1 MMINYIYHNSM
12 IQVQN
17 LEKSFGLQT
26 LFSEAGFQVGKGER
40 IGLVGRNG
48 SGKSTLFKIILG
60 MEGFDSG
67 NVNIPKNYSIGY
79 LSQHLNFTHAT
90 IFDEAC
96 SVLKPNEDGW
106 IESYK
111 VESILS
117 GLGFDKETIEKKSPD
132 MLSGGFQIR
141 LNLAK
146 ALAEEP
152 NLLLLDEPTN
162 YLDIVSV
169 RWLQRFLRN
178 WHGELML
185 ITHDRRFMD
194 SVCTHTLGIHR
205 KKMRK
210 IQGNVAKLQ
219 DAILAEEEVYLRT
232 LENDAAKREHLQ
244 KFIERFRYKASKAKA
259 VQSKV
264 KALERHEAPIDL
276 EKIKTLDFEFTE
288 TSFPAKRMLKVEHLN
303 FGFDANL
310 PLIEDLSFELYK
322 GDRLA
327 IIGPNG
333 KGKTT
338 LLNLLTGELKP
349 GSGSIEA
356 HNSTVINYFGQTNVN
371 RLDLQKTVEEEIQS
385 SLEDRTRGKARSLAG
400 VMMFEGDNALKKISV
415 LSGGERS
422 RVLLAKIL
430 GKPCNL
436 LLLDEPTNHLDM
448 DSVDSLIEAL
458 EVFKGAAILV
468 SHDEEILHAFAKRL
482 IIFDGG
488 KASFFDGTYQDFLER
503 VGWID
508 ETNAVPS
515 RPVARSAD
523 RRTRAEQIL
532 QKSRTLRPLE
542 QKIKQ
547 IEEEIQ
553 QKENFIAECEKNII
567 AAAEQGDGLKIA
579 KISKEM
585 ETAKS
590 HVAELYV
597 EWERLFSIFTAKNL
611 PVQAV
616 KNVGAT

>member
-1 MMINYIYHNSM
+1 M

-26 LFSEAGFQVGKGER
+26 LFSNAAFQVGKGER

-60 MEGFDSG
+60 MEGFDAG

-117 GLGFDKETIEKKSPD
+117 GLGFDKETIEKKSPG

-169 RWLQRFLRN
+169 RWLQKFLRS
-178 WHGELML
+178 WQGELML

-194 SVCTHTLGIHR
+194 SVCTYTLGIHR

-264 KALERHEAPIDL
+264 KALERHEAPTDL

-338 LLNLLTGELKP
+338 LLNLLASELKP
-349 GSGSIEA
+349 GSGNVET
-356 HNSTVINYFGQTNVN
+356 HNSTVMNYFGQTNVN

-488 KASFFDGTYQDFLER
+488 NVRFFDGTYQDFLER

-508 ETNAVPS
+508 EANAVPS
-515 RPVARSAD
+515 RSPASRPTD

-532 QKSRTLRPLE
+532 QKSRALRPLE
-542 QKIKQ
+542 QKIKR
-547 IEEEIQ
+547 IEDEIQ

-567 AAAEQGDGLKIA
+567 TAAEQGDGLKIA
-579 KISKEM
+579 DISREM
-585 ETAKS
+585 EAAKS
-590 HVAELYV
+590 HVAKLYA
-597 EWERLFSIFTAKNL
+597 EWERVNSELEKVNA
-611 PVQAV
+611 
-616 KNVGAT
+616 

>member
-1 MMINYIYHNSM
+1 MINYIYHNSM

>member
-1 MMINYIYHNSM
+1 M

-17 LEKSFGLQT
+17 LQKSFGLQT
-26 LFSEAGFQVGKGER
+26 LFNDAGFQVGKGER

-60 MEGFDSG
+60 MEGYDGG

-79 LSQHLNFTHAT
+79 LSQHLNFIHAT

-117 GLGFDKETIEKKSPD
+117 GLGFDKETIEKKSPN

-178 WHGELML
+178 WQGELML

-264 KALERHEAPIDL
+264 KALERHEPLTDL
-276 EKIKTLDFEFTE
+276 GKIKTLDFEFTE
-288 TSFPAKRMLKVEHLN
+288 TSFPAKRMLRVEHLN
-303 FGFDANL
+303 FGYDENV

-338 LLNLLTGELKP
+338 LLNLLARELKP
-349 GSGSIEA
+349 CSGSIET
-356 HNSTVINYFGQTNVN
+356 HNSTVMNYFGQTNVN

-385 SLEDRTRGKARSLAG
+385 TLEDRARGKARSLAG
-400 VMMFEGDNALKKISV
+400 VMMFESDNALKKISV

-458 EVFKGAAILV
+458 EEFKGAAILV
-468 SHDEEILHAFAKRL
+468 SHDEEILYAFAKRL

-503 VGWID
+503 VGWSE
-508 ETNAVPS
+508 ETAGAIPRSSHYSCPPS
-515 RPVARSAD
+515 RAAD

-532 QKSRTLRPLE
+532 QKSRAIRPLE
-542 QKIKQ
+542 QKNKQ
-547 IEEEIQ
+547 IEGEIQ
-553 QKENFIAECEKNII
+553 QKENFVAECEKNII
-567 AAAEQGDGLKIA
+567 TAAEQGDGLKIA
-579 KISKEM
+579 EISKEM
-585 ETAKS
+585 ETAKNRL
-590 HVAELYV
+590 AELYA
-597 EWERLFSIFTAKNL
+597 EWERVNAELETTI
-611 PVQAV
+611 
-616 KNVGAT
+616 

>member
-1 MMINYIYHNSM
+1 M
-12 IQVQN
+12 IQAQN
-17 LEKSFGLQT
+17 LKKSFGLQT
-26 LFSEAGFQVGKGER
+26 LFSDASFQVGKGER
-40 IGLVGRNG
+40 IGLIGKNG
-48 SGKSTLFKIILG
+48 SGKSTLFKIILN
-60 MEGFDSG
+60 MEGYDG
-67 NVNIPKNYSIGY
+67 GCINIPKNYSIGY
-79 LSQHLNFTHAT
+79 LSQHLHFTHAT

-111 VESILS
+111 VEAILS
-117 GLGFDKETIEKKSPD
+117 GLGFDKETIEKKSPN

-169 RWLQRFLRN
+169 RWLQKFLRN
-178 WHGELML
+178 WQGELML

-210 IQGNVAKLQ
+210 IQGSVAKLQ
-219 DAILAEEEVYLRT
+219 DAILADEEVYFRT
-232 LENDAAKREHLQ
+232 MENDAAKREHLQ
-244 KFIERFRYKASKAKA
+244 KFIERFRYKASKASA

-264 KALERHEAPIDL
+264 KALERHEPLANLD
-276 EKIKTLDFEFTE
+276 KAKVLDFEFTQ
-288 TSFPAKRMLKVEHLN
+288 TDFPAKRMLKVENLD
-303 FGFDANL
+303 FGFDAL
-310 PLIEDLSFELYK
+310 LIENLSFELYK

-338 LLNLLTGELKP
+338 LLNLLAGELKP
-349 GSGSIEA
+349 GNGNIEI
-356 HNSTVINYFGQTNVN
+356 HNSTVMNYFGQTNVN
-371 RLDLQKTVEEEIQS
+371 RLDLQKTVEEEIQC
-385 SLEDRTRGKARSLAG
+385 SLADRTRGKARTLAG

-458 EVFKGAAILV
+458 DEFSGAAILV

-488 KASFFDGTYQDFLER
+488 RASFFDGTYQDFLDR
-503 VGWID
+503 VGWTS
-508 ETNAVPS
+508 ESQTNVVGATPRGCPDANNRCPDANN
-515 RPVARSAD
+515 RPD
-523 RRTRAEQIL
+523 TRRARAEQIL
-532 QKSRTLRPLE
+532 QKSRAIRPLE

-547 IEEEIQ
+547 IEEEIH
-553 QKENFIAECEKNII
+553 KNEDFAIKCEKDII
-567 AAAEQGDGLKIA
+567 TAAESGDGLKIA
-579 KISKEM
+579 EISKEM
-585 ETAKS
+585 EAAKGKIADLYANWEKT
-590 HVAELYV
+590 HAEL
-597 EWERLFSIFTAKNL
+597 ERITILRL
-611 PVQAV
+611 
-616 KNVGAT
+616 

>member
-1 MMINYIYHNSM
+1 M
-12 IQVQN
+12 
-17 LEKSFGLQT
+17 
-26 LFSEAGFQVGKGER
+26 LFEGAGFQVGKGER
-40 IGLVGRNG
+40 IGVVGKNG

-60 MEGFDSG
+60 EEGYDSG
-67 NVNIPKNYSIGY
+67 TINIPKNYSIGY
-79 LSQHLNFTHAT
+79 LSQHLHFAHDTV
-90 IFDEAC
+90 FDEAC

-106 IESYK
+106 LESYK
-111 VESILS
+111 VEAILS
-117 GLGFDKETIEKKSPD
+117 GLGFDKETIEKKSPK

-169 RWLQRFLRN
+169 RWLQRFLRS
-178 WHGELML
+178 WKGELLL

-210 IQGNVAKLQ
+210 ISGSVAKLQ
-219 DAILAEEEVYLRT
+219 DAILADEEVYLRT

-244 KFIERFRYKASKAKA
+244 KFIDRFRYKSTKAKA

-264 KALERHEAPIDL
+264 KALERHEPLANL
-276 EKIKTLDFEFTE
+276 EKIKSLDFEFTE
-288 TSFPAKRMLKVEHLN
+288 SDFPAKRMLTVKNLT
-303 FGFDANL
+303 FGYTT
-310 PLIEDLSFELYK
+310 PLIENLSFELYK

-338 LLNLLTGELKP
+338 LLNLLANELKAN
-349 GSGSIEA
+349 SGSIEV
-356 HNSTVINYFGQTNVN
+356 HNSTVMNYFGQTNVN

-385 SLEDRTRGKARSLAG
+385 SLEDRARGRARTLAG
-400 VMMFEGDNALKKISV
+400 VMMFEGDNALKKIKV

-458 EVFKGAAILV
+458 EEFNGSAILV

-488 KASFFDGTYQDFLER
+488 EVKFFDGTYQDFLER
-503 VGWID
+503 VGWAGEN
-508 ETNAVPS
+508 ETRRGDSRGRPGENNTTNNKRNRAEEILKKSRAV
-515 RPVARSAD
+515 RPVQ
-523 RRTRAEQIL
+523 EKL
-532 QKSRTLRPLE
+532 
-542 QKIKQ
+542 KQ
-547 IEEEIQ
+547 VENEIHKKEEFTAQ
-553 QKENFIAECEKNII
+553 CEKNII
-567 AAAEQGDGLKIA
+567 TAAEQGDGLKIA
-579 KISKEM
+579 EISKEM
-585 ETAKS
+585 ENAKNQI
-590 HVAELYV
+590 AQLYA
-597 EWERLFSIFTAKNL
+597 EWEELNISLSSLLSPA
-611 PVQAV
+611 
-616 KNVGAT
+616 

>member
-1 MMINYIYHNSM
+1 M

-17 LEKSFGLQT
+17 LQKSFGLQT
-26 LFSEAGFQVGKGER
+26 LFSDAGFQVGKGER

-48 SGKSTLFKIILG
+48 SGKSTLFKIILN
-60 MEGFDSG
+60 MEGYDSG
-67 NVNIPKNYSIGY
+67 AINVPKNYSIGY
-79 LSQHLNFTHAT
+79 LSQHLHFTHAT
-90 IFDEAC
+90 VFDEAC

-111 VESILS
+111 VEAILS
-117 GLGFDKETIEKKSPD
+117 GLGFDKETIEKKSPS
-132 MLSGGFQIR
+132 MLSGGYQIR

-152 NLLLLDEPTN
+152 NLILLDEPTN

-169 RWLQRFLRN
+169 RWLQKFLRN
-178 WHGELML
+178 WQGELML

-210 IQGNVAKLQ
+210 IQGSVAKLQ
-219 DAILAEEEVYLRT
+219 DSILADEEVYLRT
-232 LENDAAKREHLQ
+232 MENDAAKREHLQ

-264 KALERHEAPIDL
+264 KALERHEPLANLD
-276 EKIKTLDFEFTE
+276 KIKTLDFEFTE
-288 TSFPAKRMLKVEHLN
+288 TDFPAKRMLKVEHLD
-303 FGFDANL
+303 FGYDV
-310 PLIEDLSFELYK
+310 PLIEDLSFELFK

-338 LLNLLTGELKP
+338 LLNLLANELKP
-349 GSGSIEA
+349 SNGSVET
-356 HNSTVINYFGQTNVN
+356 HNSTVMNYFGQTNVN

-385 SLEDRTRGKARSLAG
+385 SLADRTRGKARTLAG
-400 VMMFEGDNALKKISV
+400 VMMFEGDNALKKIQV

-458 EVFKGAAILV
+458 DEFKGAAILV

-482 IIFDGG
+482 IIFDRG
-488 KASFFDGTYQDFLER
+488 KASFFDGTYQDFLDR
-503 VGWID
+503 VGWVSEAPAPKKIPQPKI
-508 ETNAVPS
+508 VP
-515 RPVARSAD
+515 
-523 RRTRAEQIL
+523 TR
-532 QKSRTLRPLE
+532 KPSTRPLE
-542 QKIKQ
+542 QKIQ
-547 IEEEIQ
+547 QLETEIQ
-553 QKENFIAECEKNII
+553 QNENLIIQCEQNMIT
-567 AAAEQGDGLKIA
+567 AAERGDGLKIA
-579 KISKEM
+579 EISKEM
-585 ETAKS
+585 EIAKTRIT
-590 HVAELYV
+590 ELYA
-597 EWERLFSIFTAKNL
+597 EWEHAQTQLCCLSQI
-611 PVQAV
+611 
-616 KNVGAT
+616 

>member
-1 MMINYIYHNSM
+1 M
-12 IQVQN
+12 IQINN
-17 LEKSFGLQT
+17 LKKIFGLQE
-26 LFSEAGFQVGKGER
+26 LFCEAGFQVGRQER
-40 IGLVGRNG
+40 IGVVGRNG

-60 MEGFDSG
+60 EESYDGG
-67 NVNIPKNYSIGY
+67 NISIPKNYSMGY
-79 LSQHLNFTHAT
+79 LSQHLHFTHAT
-90 IFDEAC
+90 VFEEAC
-96 SVLKPNEDGW
+96 SALKPNEDGW

-117 GLGFDKETIEKKSPD
+117 GLGFDKETVEKKSPA

-146 ALAEEP
+146 ALAAEP
-152 NLLLLDEPTN
+152 NMLLLDEPTN

-169 RWLQRFLRN
+169 RWLQKFLRN
-178 WHGELML
+178 WQGELML

-205 KKMRK
+205 QKMRK
-210 IQGNVAKLQ
+210 MQGSVAKLQ
-219 DAILAEEEVYLRT
+219 DAILADEEVYLRT
-232 LENDAAKREHLQ
+232 MENDAAKREHLQ

-264 KALERHEAPIDL
+264 KALERHEPLTNL

-288 TSFPAKRMLKVEHLN
+288 TDFPAKKMLTVRHLS
-303 FGFDANL
+303 FGFAKDL
-310 PLIEDLSFELYK
+310 PLIEDLNFELYK

-327 IIGPNG
+327 IVGPNG

-338 LLNLLTGELKP
+338 LLNLIAGELKP
-349 GSGSIEA
+349 NSGSVDI
-356 HNSTVINYFGQTNVN
+356 HNSTLMNYFGQTNVN
-371 RLDLQKTVEEEIQS
+371 RLDLGKTVEEEIQS
-385 SLEDRTRGKARSLAG
+385 SLEDKARGKARSLAG
-400 VMMFEGDNALKKISV
+400 VMMFEGDNALKKVQV

-458 EVFKGAAILV
+458 DEFKGAAVLV

-488 KASFFDGTYQDFLER
+488 KAKFFDGTYQDFLER
-503 VGWID
+503 VGWTAEKPEKSGESSNRENRGSD
-508 ETNAVPS
+508 KRDKRE
-515 RPVARSAD
+515 
-523 RRTRAEQIL
+523 RAEQIL
-532 QKSRTLRPLE
+532 QKSRAVRPLE

-547 IEEEIQ
+547 LENDIQ
-553 QKENFIAECEKNII
+553 QRENFIAECEKNII
-567 AAAEQGDGLKIA
+567 MAAENGDGLKIA
-579 KISKEM
+579 EISKEM
-585 ETAKS
+585 ELAKGQ
-590 HVAELYV
+590 VLDLYG
-597 EWERLFSIFTAKNL
+597 EWEKVNEELETI
-611 PVQAV
+611 
-616 KNVGAT
+616 

>member
-1 MMINYIYHNSM
+1 MLQI
-12 IQVQN
+12 QN
-17 LEKSFGLQT
+17 LQKSFGMQM
-26 LFSEAGFQVGKGER
+26 LFSDASFQVGKGER

-60 MEGFDSG
+60 EEGYDSG
-67 NVNIPKNYSIGY
+67 VINVPKNYSTGY
-79 LSQHLNFTHAT
+79 LSQHLNFAHAT
-90 IFDEAC
+90 IFEEAC
-96 SVLKPNEDGW
+96 SALKPNEDGW
-106 IESYK
+106 VESYK

-117 GLGFDKETIEKKSPD
+117 GLGFDKDTIEKESPK

-146 ALAEEP
+146 ALAAEP

-169 RWLQRFLRN
+169 RWLQKFLRN

-205 KKMRK
+205 QKMRK
-210 IQGNVAKLQ
+210 IRGSVAKLQ
-219 DAILAEEEVYLRT
+219 ETILADEEVHLRT

-264 KALERHEAPIDL
+264 KALERHEPLTNL

-288 TSFPAKRMLKVEHLN
+288 ADFPAKRMLTVKRLS
-303 FGFDANL
+303 FGFTAL
-310 PLIEDLSFELYK
+310 PLMENLNFELYK

-338 LLNLLTGELKP
+338 LLNLLAGELKAME
-349 GSGSIEA
+349 GSIEI
-356 HNSTVINYFGQTNVN
+356 HNSTIINYFGQTNVN
-371 RLDLQKTVEEEIQS
+371 RLDSQKTVEEEIQS

-400 VMMFEGDNALKKISV
+400 VMMFESDNALKKISV

-458 EVFKGAAILV
+458 DEFKGAAILV

-482 IIFDGG
+482 IIFDSG
-488 KASFFDGTYQDFLER
+488 KAKFFDGTYQDFLDRIGWTAEKAVKKSVVGEQRLAAKKER
-503 VGWID
+503 
-508 ETNAVPS
+508 T
-515 RPVARSAD
+515 
-523 RRTRAEQIL
+523 EQIL
-532 QKSRTLRPLE
+532 QKSRAIRPLE
-542 QKIKQ
+542 QKIKE
-547 IEEEIQ
+547 IETEIQ
-553 QKENFIAECEKNII
+553 QKESFIAECEKNII
-567 AAAEQGDGLKIA
+567 VYAEQGDGLKITE
-579 KISKEM
+579 ISKEM
-585 ETAKS
+585 EAAKNQI
-590 HVAELYV
+590 ADLFA
-597 EWERLFSIFTAKNL
+597 EWEQVYGKYSFSFK
-611 PVQAV
+611 
-616 KNVGAT
+616 

>member
-1 MMINYIYHNSM
+1 M

-17 LEKSFGLQT
+17 LQKSFGLQT
-26 LFSEAGFQVGKGER
+26 LFSDASFQVGKGER

-48 SGKSTLFKIILG
+48 SGKSTLFKIILN
-60 MEGFDSG
+60 MEGYDG
-67 NVNIPKNYSIGY
+67 GAINVPKNYSIGY
-79 LSQHLNFTHAT
+79 LSQHLHFTHT
-90 IFDEAC
+90 TVFDEAC

-111 VESILS
+111 VEAILS
-117 GLGFDKETIEKKSPD
+117 GLGFDKEMIEKKSPS
-132 MLSGGFQIR
+132 MLSGGYQIR

-152 NLLLLDEPTN
+152 NLILLDEPTN

-169 RWLQRFLRN
+169 RWLQKFLRN
-178 WHGELML
+178 WQGELML

-210 IQGNVAKLQ
+210 IQGSVAKLQ
-219 DAILAEEEVYLRT
+219 DSILSDEEVYLRT
-232 LENDAAKREHLQ
+232 MENDAAKREHLQ

-264 KALERHEAPIDL
+264 KALERHEPLTNL

-288 TSFPAKRMLKVEHLN
+288 TDFPAKRMLKVERLD
-303 FGFDANL
+303 FGYDV
-310 PLIEDLSFELYK
+310 PLIENLSFELFK

-338 LLNLLTGELKP
+338 LLNLLANELKP
-349 GSGSIEA
+349 NNGSIET
-356 HNSTVINYFGQTNVN
+356 HNSTVMNYFGQTNVN

-385 SLEDRTRGKARSLAG
+385 SLADRTRGKARTLAG

-422 RVLLAKIL
+422 RVLLSKIL

-458 EVFKGAAILV
+458 DEFKGAAILV

-482 IIFDGG
+482 IIFDRG
-488 KASFFDGTYQDFLER
+488 KASFFDGTYQDFLDR
-503 VGWID
+503 VGWIS
-508 ETNAVPS
+508 EAPIPKKAPQPKIIPVRKPS
-515 RPVARSAD
+515 
-523 RRTRAEQIL
+523 T
-532 QKSRTLRPLE
+532 RPLQ
-542 QKIKQ
+542 QKIQQ

-553 QKENFIAECEKNII
+553 QNEDFIAECEQNMIT
-567 AAAEQGDGLKIA
+567 AAEQGDGLKIA
-579 KISKEM
+579 EISKEM
-585 ETAKS
+585 EAAKS
-590 HVAELYV
+590 RITALYAD
-597 EWERLFSIFTAKNL
+597 WEDANSKFCCLSQL
-611 PVQAV
+611 
-616 KNVGAT
+616 

>member
-1 MMINYIYHNSM
+1 M

-17 LEKSFGLQT
+17 LQKSFGLQT
-26 LFSEAGFQVGKGER
+26 LFGDASFQVGRGER

-48 SGKSTLFKIILG
+48 SGKSTLFKIILN
-60 MEGFDSG
+60 MEGYDSG
-67 NVNIPKNYSIGY
+67 CINVPKNYSIGY
-79 LSQHLNFTHAT
+79 LSQHLHFAHAT

-96 SVLKPNEDGW
+96 SALKPNEDGW

-111 VESILS
+111 AEAILS
-117 GLGFDKETIEKKSPD
+117 GLGFDRETIEKKSPS

-178 WHGELML
+178 WPGELML

-210 IQGNVAKLQ
+210 IQGSVAKLQ
-219 DAILAEEEVYLRT
+219 DAILADEEVHLRT
-232 LENDAAKREHLQ
+232 LENDASKREHLQ

-264 KALERHEAPIDL
+264 KALERHEPLANL
-276 EKIKTLDFEFTE
+276 EKIKTLDFEFTQ
-288 TSFPAKRMLKVEHLN
+288 TDFPAKRMLRVEHLD
-303 FGFDANL
+303 FGFDT

-322 GDRLA
+322 SDRLA

-338 LLNLLTGELKP
+338 LLNLLAGELKP
-349 GSGSIEA
+349 NSGSVEI
-356 HNSTVINYFGQTNVN
+356 HNSTVLNYFGQTNVN

-385 SLEDRTRGKARSLAG
+385 SLADRTRGKARTLAG

-458 EVFKGAAILV
+458 DDFKGAAILV

-488 KASFFDGTYQDFLER
+488 KASFFDGTYQDFLDR
-503 VGWID
+503 VGWIC
-508 ETNAVPS
+508 ETPVPKKTPQPKAVPVRKPS
-515 RPVARSAD
+515 
-523 RRTRAEQIL
+523 T
-532 QKSRTLRPLE
+532 RPLE

-547 IEEEIQ
+547 MEDEIHER
-553 QKENFIAECEKNII
+553 ENFVTECEKNMI
-567 AAAEQGDGLKIA
+567 AAAERGDGLKIA
-579 KISKEM
+579 EISKEM
-585 ETAKS
+585 EAAKNKIT
-590 HVAELYV
+590 ELYPQ
-597 EWERLFSIFTAKNL
+597 WE
-611 PVQAV
+611 QAL
-616 KNVGAT
+616 TELYSHSPP

>member
-1 MMINYIYHNSM
+1 M
-12 IQVQN
+12 
-17 LEKSFGLQT
+17 
-26 LFSEAGFQVGKGER
+26 LFSDAGFQVGRGER
-40 IGLVGRNG
+40 IGVVGRNG

-60 MEGFDSG
+60 EDGCDGG
-67 NVNIPKNYSIGY
+67 NINVPKNYSIGY
-79 LSQHLNFTHAT
+79 LSQHLNFKHPT
-90 IFDEAC
+90 IFEEAC
-96 SVLKPNEDGW
+96 SVLKPNEEGW

-111 VESILS
+111 VEAILS
-117 GLGFDKETIEKKSPD
+117 GLGFDKETIEKNSPA

-169 RWLQRFLRN
+169 RWLQKFLRN
-178 WHGELML
+178 WQGELML

-205 KKMRK
+205 QKMRK
-210 IQGNVAKLQ
+210 IQGSVAKLQ
-219 DAILAEEEVYLRT
+219 DTILADEEVYLRT
-232 LENDAAKREHLQ
+232 IENDAAKREHLQ
-244 KFIERFRYKASKAKA
+244 KFIERFRYKSSKAKS

-264 KALERHEAPIDL
+264 KALERHEPLANL

-288 TSFPAKRMLKVEHLN
+288 TDFPAKKMLAVRHLG
-303 FGFDANL
+303 FGYKADL
-310 PLIEDLSFELYK
+310 PLIEDLNFELYK

-338 LLNLLTGELKP
+338 LLNLIAGELKTNA
-349 GSGSIEA
+349 GSIDV

-371 RLDLQKTVEEEIQS
+371 RLDLHKTVEEEIQS
-385 SLEDRTRGKARSLAG
+385 SLEDRTRGRARTLAG
-400 VMMFEGDNALKKISV
+400 VMMFEGDNALKKIQV

-458 EVFKGAAILV
+458 DEFSGAAILV
-468 SHDEEILHAFAKRL
+468 SHDEEIIHAFAKRL

-488 KASFFDGTYQDFLER
+488 KAKYFDGTYQDFLDR
-503 VGWID
+503 VGWIS
-508 ETNAVPS
+508 ETVGANPCGRPS
-515 RPVARSAD
+515 QKNSQTESRND

-532 QKSRTLRPLE
+532 QKSRAVRPLE

-547 IEEEIQ
+547 IENDIQ
-553 QKENFIAECEKNII
+553 QKENFVTECEKNII
-567 AAAEQGDGLKIA
+567 TAAEQGDGLKIA
-579 KISKEM
+579 EISKQM
-585 ETAKS
+585 ETAKEQI
-590 HVAELYV
+590 ADLYA
-597 EWERLFSIFTAKNL
+597 EWERVCTALHQKNS
-611 PVQAV
+611 
-616 KNVGAT
+616 

>member
-1 MMINYIYHNSM
+1 ML
-12 IQVQN
+12 QAQD
-17 LEKSFGLQT
+17 LQKSFGLQM
-26 LFSEAGFQVGKGER
+26 LFSDASFQVGKGER

-48 SGKSTLFKIILG
+48 SGKSTLFKVILG
-60 MEGFDSG
+60 EEGYDSG
-67 NVNIPKNYSIGY
+67 SINIPKNYSIGY
-79 LSQHLNFTHAT
+79 LSQHLNFAHAT
-90 IFDEAC
+90 IFEEAC
-96 SVLKPNEDGW
+96 SALKPNEDGW
-106 IESYK
+106 VESYK

-117 GLGFDKETIEKKSPD
+117 GLGFDKDIVEKESPA

-146 ALAEEP
+146 ALAAEP

-169 RWLQRFLRN
+169 RWLQKFLRS
-178 WHGELML
+178 WQGELML

-205 KKMRK
+205 QKMRK
-210 IQGNVAKLQ
+210 IRGSVAKLQ
-219 DAILAEEEVYLRT
+219 ETILADEEVHLKT

-244 KFIERFRYKASKAKA
+244 KFIERFRYKASKAKS

-264 KALERHEAPIDL
+264 KALERHEPLANL

-288 TSFPAKRMLKVEHLN
+288 ADFPAKRMLTVKHLS
-303 FGFDANL
+303 FGFTADL
-310 PLIEDLSFELYK
+310 PLMENLNFELYK

-338 LLNLLTGELKP
+338 LLNLLAGELK
-349 GSGSIEA
+349 SKEGSIEL

-371 RLDLQKTVEEEIQS
+371 RLDLQKTVEGEIQS

-458 EVFKGAAILV
+458 DEFKGAAILV

-482 IIFDGG
+482 IIFDKG
-488 KASFFDGTYQDFLER
+488 KAKFFDGTYQDFLDR
-503 VGWID
+503 VGWAA
-508 ETNAVPS
+508 EMAVKKTVVNQ
-515 RPVARSAD
+515 RLATKRE
-523 RRTRAEQIL
+523 RAEQIQ
-532 QKSRTLRPLE
+532 QKSRIVRPLE
-542 QKIKQ
+542 QKIKE
-547 IEEEIQ
+547 IEAEIQ
-553 QKENFIAECEKNII
+553 QKESFIAECEKNIVT
-567 AAAEQGDGLKIA
+567 AAEEGNGLKIA
-579 KISKEM
+579 EISKEM
-585 ETAKS
+585 EFAKNQ
-590 HVAELYV
+590 VADLFA
-597 EWERLFSIFTAKNL
+597 EWERASVELEECL
-611 PVQAV
+611 R
-616 KNVGAT
+616 